1 MAVPVPEFV
10 RSIQETPVG
19 QAIRESGWMFP
30 TIESIHVLA
39 IVLVAG
45 SIAMVDLRLLG
56 VSSRN
61 HSVTKISTEVLPWV
75 WTAFVFAAITGS
87 LLFVSNATKYFINI
101 PFRFKLL
108 FMACAGVNMLIFNI
122 VTSRS
127 VHNWDTAVAT
137 PAAARVAGALSL
149 LFWILVVAFGRWIG
163 FTLS

>member
-1 MAVPVPEFV
+1 MALTDLFK
-10 RSIQETPVG
+10 SLQESPVG
-19 QAIRESGWMFP
+19 LAIRESGWMFP

-61 HSVTKISTEVLPWV
+61 HAVTKLSTEVLPWV

-87 LLFVSNATKYFINI
+87 LLFVSNASKYFINV
-101 PFRFKLL
+101 PFRLKLL
-108 FMACAGVNMLIFNI
+108 CMACAGLNMLIFNL

-127 VHNWDTAVAT
+127 IQNWDSSTGTPTAAK
-137 PAAARVAGALSL
+137 VAGGLSL
-149 LFWILVVAFGRWIG
+149 LFWILVIAFGRWIG
-163 FTLS
+163 FTI